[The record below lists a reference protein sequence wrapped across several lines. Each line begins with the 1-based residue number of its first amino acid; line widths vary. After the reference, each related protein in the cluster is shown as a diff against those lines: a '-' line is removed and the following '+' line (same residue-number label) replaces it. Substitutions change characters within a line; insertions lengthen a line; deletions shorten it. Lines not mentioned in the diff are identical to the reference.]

1 MAITNLTGTRAA
13 SKAAN
18 PRAIPGGSTGTDI
31 EFLGAWDNGA
41 VRAVSEQCTLTA
53 DAAGYEAT
61 DGLRAVLK
69 IGTIPKNTK
78 LLQFIV
84 NIGAITSSAADKF
97 IIAKDG
103 DTAGTYTAISTV
115 GSLTAAAGT
124 VATIYPLNFDT
135 LTEDTP
141 IYLLPYENGD
151 TDDVATLKDE
161 QVIGAVAFYQTVE
174 NPL

>member
-1 MAITNLTGTRAA
+1 M
-13 SKAAN
+13 
-18 PRAIPGGSTGTDI
+18 
-31 EFLGAWDNGA
+31 
-41 VRAVSEQCTLTA
+41 
-53 DAAGYEAT
+53 
-61 DGLRAVLK
+61 K

-115 GSLTAAAGT
+115 GSLTAAGGT
-124 VATIYPLNFDT
+124 IASVYPLNFDT

-141 IYLLPYENGD
+141 IYLLPYE
-151 TDDVATLKDE
+151 E
-161 QVIGAVAFYQTVE
+161 WRH
-174 NPL
+174 

>member
-84 NIGAITSSAADKF
+84 NIGAITSSAADRF
-97 IIAKDG
+97 VIAKDG
-103 DTAGTYTAISTV
+103 DTAGTYTVISTV

-124 VATIYPLNFDT
+124 IASVYPLNFDT